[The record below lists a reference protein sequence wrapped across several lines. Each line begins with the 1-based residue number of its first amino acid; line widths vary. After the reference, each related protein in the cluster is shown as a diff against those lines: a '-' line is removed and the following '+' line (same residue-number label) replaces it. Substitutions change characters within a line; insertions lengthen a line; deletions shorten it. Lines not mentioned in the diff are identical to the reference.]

1 MMSRLSILSISLI
14 LLFPLS
20 GLTLNQCF
28 ISAGETYGIHPNIL
42 WAIAKNESGFNHTA
56 INRNK
61 NGTYDYG
68 IMQINSSWYKTLGKE
83 NWQRLNDPCFNIYV
97 GAWILRQCM
106 DKYGYSWDAIACY
119 NAGTPQK
126 GRPYTWR
133 VYNTLKDTYGYKTVR
148 YKTQKEGKHERT
160 GKRNFQ

>member
-1 MMSRLSILSISLI
+1 MSILSISLI

-119 NAGTPQK
+119 AAGTPKK
-126 GRPYTWR
+126 GRWYTWR
-133 VYNTLKDTYGYKTVR
+133 IYNTLNSYTTTKNSYKTIS
-148 YKTQKEGKHERT
+148 YKTKKEGKNEGI
-160 GKRNFQ
+160 GKRNF